1 MRILKQLLIVSL
13 GGLFAGGAVAVFVFA
28 PRYQTVFSHEHKK
41 QLFAMQAVDTMKY
54 SRDISGQVLDNPA
67 AFRKMIDK
75 QMMLIKNVGAT
86 HVAIATPY
94 DERFIPVLSLWVS
107 SARAHGL
114 SVWFRGNFSGWEG
127 WFGVPKIDRAEH
139 KRLLVAFIKKQSSL
153 FRDGDFFS
161 PCPEC
166 ENGGQGDP
174 RRTGDREGYNKF
186 LIEER
191 EIALR
196 EFKALGKSLEV
207 YTTMNGD
214 IARDIITPS
223 VAKSLGGTVLID
235 HYVSSAERFGND
247 VRTIAKKL
255 DAKVGLGELGAPI
268 PDLNGNMTPL
278 AQANFVRALLDT
290 LYVQNESIPM
300 VSYWTLTGGSTAIV
314 NDDGTPRPAYFV
326 LKDYYTAPY
335 VYGTIMDSLGAPL
348 NDITVTVASTT
359 YSVKTEGGFYQLFLP
374 SGYRTIVVEDRAV
387 YPGVTFSLPLDIGT
401 STQRNVYLEPAHPSL
416 WYKIR
421 AFFYGKKT

>member
-1 MRILKQLLIVSL
+1 MRIIKQLLYVFL
-13 GGLFAGGAVAVFVFA
+13 GGLLVGGAGAIAVFASLSRPAFF
-28 PRYQTVFSHEHKK
+28 PEHQK
-41 QLFAMQAVDTMKY
+41 QLFAVQAVDTMKY

-67 AFRKMIDK
+67 AFKKMIDE
-75 QMMLIKNVGAT
+75 QMRLIEDVGAT

-94 DERFIPVLSLWVS
+94 DERFIPVLSLWVA
-107 SARAHGL
+107 SARAHHL

-127 WFGVPKIDRAEH
+127 WFGFPRIARAEH
-139 KRLLVAFIKKQSSL
+139 KRLLAAFIKKHPSL
-153 FRDGDFFS
+153 FKDGDLFS

-166 ENGGQGDP
+166 ENGGPGDP
-174 RRTGDREGYNKF
+174 RRTGEKEGYNNF

-191 EIALR
+191 DIALR
-196 EFKALGKSLEV
+196 EFEALGKSLEV

-214 IARDIITPS
+214 IARDIITPAS
-223 VAKSLGGTVLID
+223 AKALGGTVLID

-290 LYVQNESIPM
+290 LYVQNESVPL

-335 VYGTIMDSLGAPL
+335 VYGTIMDSLGEPL
-348 NDITVTVASTT
+348 SDVAVTVASTT
-359 YSVKTEGGFYQLFLP
+359 YSVKTDGGFYKLFLP
-374 SGYRTIVVEDRAV
+374 PGYRTIVVEDSAE
-387 YPGVTFSLPLDIGT
+387 YPGVTFALSNDIGT
-401 STQRNVYLEPAHPSL
+401 STQRNVYLKPAHPSL

-421 AFFYGKKT
+421 ALFYGKKA